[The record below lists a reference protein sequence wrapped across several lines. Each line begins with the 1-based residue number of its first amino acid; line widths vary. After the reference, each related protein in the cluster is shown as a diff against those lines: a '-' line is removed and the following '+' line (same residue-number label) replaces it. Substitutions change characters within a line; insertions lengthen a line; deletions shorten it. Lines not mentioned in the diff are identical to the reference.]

1 MYISKLLM
9 RAKSDKIFKLIK
21 GFKES
26 ELIRDS
32 FWSLLGNIFLKGLS
46 LLSGIFIARF
56 LGKDVF
62 GEYGMIKNTLISVA
76 LFSTFGFG
84 YTVTKFIAE
93 HKEKNKDI
101 IRLIIA
107 YVSRIT
113 IVVSG
118 IIAVLIFTFSDY
130 VATEMLKASNLNNSI
145 KIMSV
150 LVVLNAYVTL
160 QLGIL
165 SGLGRFK
172 NIAELN
178 IRIGLITF
186 ICSIIFTYFL
196 GLNGALLALLVVQ
209 MVNIYFNHK
218 FIGDYNSFSLKE
230 KLSRDNVLKELVLF
244 SIPLALQEIVFSIT
258 YWLSNLLIVKY
269 TSYGELGLYNA
280 TIQWTSLIL
289 FIPGILR
296 NVVLS
301 HLSSKSKD
309 NKGFSETIKVTLLIN
324 FIMTLLPATFVFL
337 FADLISSFYGESF
350 RGFSSLI
357 RVALISTLF
366 ISISNIFIQIYMSKG
381 NNWLMFGL
389 RCFKDIGII
398 ILFLLL
404 IDHVNSGAKSMIY
417 SVIFVNIVFLGL
429 VVGFYKS
436 RFFKY

>member
-1 MYISKLLM
+1 M

-26 ELIRDS
+26 DLIRDS
-32 FWSLLGNIFLKGLS
+32 FWSLLGNVFFKGLS

-56 LGKDVF
+56 LGKDIF

-93 HKEKNKDI
+93 YREKNKDI
-101 IRLIIA
+101 IRLITA

-113 IVVSG
+113 IIVSG
-118 IIAVLIFTFSDY
+118 TIAILIFTFSDY
-130 VATEMLKASNLNNSI
+130 IATQVLKASNLNDSI

-150 LVVLNAYVTL
+150 LVVFNAYVTL

-172 NIAELN
+172 KIAELN

-186 ICSIIFTYFL
+186 ICSVSFTYFL
-196 GLNGALLALLVVQ
+196 GLNGALLSLLVVQ
-209 MVNIYFNHK
+209 IVNIYFNHK
-218 FIGDYNSFSLKE
+218 LIGKYNNFSLK
-230 KLSRDNVLKELVLF
+230 KKSFNDNVLRDLVLF

-280 TIQWTSLIL
+280 TLQWTSIIL

-301 HLSSKSKD
+301 HLSLKNKD
-309 NKGFSETIKVTLLIN
+309 DEGFSETIKVTLLIN
-324 FIMTLLPATFVFL
+324 FVMTLLPATFVFL
-337 FADLISSFYGESF
+337 FADLISNFYGDSF
-350 RGFSSLI
+350 RGFSRLI
-357 RVALISTLF
+357 RIALISTVF
-366 ISISNIFIQIYMSKG
+366 ISISNIFVQIYMSKG

-389 RCFKDIGII
+389 RCFKDIAII
-398 ILFLLL
+398 IVFLLL
-404 IDHVNSGAKSMIY
+404 INHIDSGAKSMVY
-417 SVIFVNIVFLGL
+417 SVVFVNIVFLGL

-436 RFFKY
+436 RFFKR